1 MGCNG
6 VTEMSKKLFV
16 DAQGILRG
24 YIEKHDGVETP
35 GFDEEYRTLMA
46 NRPGDGYVYNTI
58 TGEWICEIPEI
69 DETEDPELSAEEAL
83 DIIVGG
89 GDNA

>member
-6 VTEMSKKLFV
+6 VTKMSKKLFV

-24 YIEKHDGVETP
+24 YIERRDGIESP
-35 GFDEEYRTLMA
+35 GFDEKYRAIMA
-46 NRPGDGYVYNTI
+46 GKPGDGYVYNTI
-58 TGEWICEIPEI
+58 TGEWVYEERP
-69 DETEDPELSAEEAL
+69 DETEDPELTAEEAL
-83 DIIVGG
+83 DIIVNGG